1 MLRQLLEKDLNII
14 SKRKDKT
21 GLKISNQV
29 FFRKNRKIILEM
41 LEASSFIKDFFCFDK
56 IKKMEESQQSNF
68 YSRIFPFILF
78 ENTFDIYY

>member
-1 MLRQLLEKDLNII
+1 MPA
-14 SKRKDKT
+14 KRC
-21 GLKISNQV
+21 GGHCVL
-29 FFRKNRKIILEM
+29 KNRKIIFEM
-41 LEASSFIKDFFCFDK
+41 LAASSFIKDFFCFDK